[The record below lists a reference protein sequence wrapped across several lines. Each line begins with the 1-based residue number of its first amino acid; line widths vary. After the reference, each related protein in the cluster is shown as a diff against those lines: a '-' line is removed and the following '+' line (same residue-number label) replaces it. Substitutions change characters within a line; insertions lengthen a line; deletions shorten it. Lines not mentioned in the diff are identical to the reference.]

1 MIETL
6 QDYNRRRQQEHHY
19 ADNSGQPTPNG
30 IACPQCGREMLD
42 SQPGVTLTSN
52 PPQKNVHCPKC
63 GYAGY
68 RVA

>member
-1 MIETL
+1 METL
-6 QDYNRRRQQEHHY
+6 EDYNRRRRQEQHY
-19 ADNSGQPTPNG
+19 TDSSQPRPNG
-30 IACPQCGREMLD
+30 IACPQCGAEMLD
-42 SQPGVTLTSN
+42 SRPGETLTSN

>member
-1 MIETL
+1 METL
-6 QDYNRRRQQEHHY
+6 DDYNRRRCQEQHY
-19 ADNSGQPTPNG
+19 ADSGRPRPNG
-30 IACPQCGREMLD
+30 IACPQCGSEMLD
-42 SQPGVTLTSN
+42 SQPGMTLTSN

>member
-1 MIETL
+1 METL
-6 QDYNRRRQQEHHY
+6 DDYNRRRRQEQRY
-19 ADNSGQPTPNG
+19 ADSSQPKPNG
-30 IACPQCGREMLD
+30 IACPECGSEMLD
-42 SQPGVTLTSN
+42 TQPNVTLTSN